1 MLKKGLVVIAVPF
14 LFQVVFIVALWKARN
29 ESEGAQI
36 WAIHTKDVIAQ
47 TETVARF
54 VTEAQND
61 VRGLIVTGDA
71 ALSGA
76 YAEAAGRVPGAVAR
90 LHHMVRDNPGQ
101 RRQTDALRVK
111 IAALMAALDET
122 HRLARAGRDTEAAG
136 RIGAYVRGRQAEG
149 LRADLDR
156 FLGEEER
163 LDRLRR
169 DRLRRTWGTQNRA
182 IVGGAVVSALTAL
195 ATVLVF
201 SRGFARRIAVLGE
214 NARRLA
220 EGKTL
225 AAPIGGGDELSRLD
239 SVFHAM
245 ADSLAEKDRE
255 NEMFI
260 FSVSHDLR
268 SPLVNL
274 QGFSKE
280 LALSCDDLRAA
291 LAAGDVPAATRARV
305 DELLDRDMA
314 TSVQFIRSAVTRLSA
329 IIDAL
334 LRLSRAGRV
343 EYRLQPVDVAAAVA
357 RVVEALGATVAERG
371 AVVAV
376 HPLPQAWGDPTAV
389 EQVFANL
396 IGNALNYLD
405 PARPGRVEVGV
416 IGGDAPGPGPG
427 ANLVTYYVKDNG
439 LGVPKAYQ
447 GKLFQAFQRLHP
459 SAAAGEGIGLALVRR
474 VVERHGGKV
483 WFDSSEGVGSTFSLT
498 LPAVPESGSGAE
510 PAGSVDGNQGTR
522 VWPTTH

>member
-1 MLKKGLVVIAVPF
+1 MLTKGLVVIAVPF
-14 LFQVVFIVALWKARN
+14 LFQVAFLVALW
-29 ESEGAQI
+29 EAQDERAQA
-36 WAIHTKDVIAQ
+36 WAIHTKDVIGQ
-47 TETVARF
+47 TEAVARF

-71 ALSGA
+71 ALSA
-76 YAEAAGRVPGAVAR
+76 MYVDAAGRVPGAVTLLR
-90 LHHMVRDNPGQ
+90 DLVRDNPGQ
-101 RRQTDALRVK
+101 QKRAEALRVK
-111 IAALMAALDET
+111 IASLMAALDET
-122 HRLARAGRDTEAAG
+122 HRLARAGRIEEASG
-136 RIGAYVRGRQAEG
+136 RIEVYVRDRLAEG

-156 FLGEEER
+156 FLWEEEQ
-163 LDRLRR
+163 LEGIRR
-169 DRLRRTWGTQNRA
+169 ARLRRTWMTQYRA
-182 IVGGAVVSALTAL
+182 IVAGAVVSALTAL
-195 ATVLVF
+195 AAVLAF
-201 SRGFARRIAVLGE
+201 SRGFARRVAVLGE

-225 AAPIGGGDELSRLD
+225 AAPIGGSDELSRLD

-245 ADSLAEKDRE
+245 AAALAEKDRE

-280 LALSCDDLRAA
+280 LGLSCDDLRAA
-291 LAAGDVPAATRARV
+291 LAGGGVPAATRARV
-305 DELLDRDMA
+305 DELLDHDMA
-314 TSVQFIRSAVTRLSA
+314 TSVQFIRTAVTRLSA

-343 EYRLQPVDVAAAVA
+343 EYRRQPVDVAGAVA
-357 RVVEALGATVAERG
+357 RVVEALGATAAERG
-371 AVVAV
+371 AEVVV
-376 HPLPQAWGDPTAV
+376 LPLPPAWGDPTAV
-389 EQVFANL
+389 ELIFANL

-405 PARPGRVEVGV
+405 PARPGRVEVGAL
-416 IGGDAPGPGPG
+416 GSDAPGFDPGS
-427 ANLVTYYVKDNG
+427 NLVTYYVKDNG

-447 GKLFQAFQRLHP
+447 AKLFLAFQRLHP
-459 SAAAGEGIGLALVRR
+459 AAAAGEGIGLALVRR

-483 WFDSSEGVGSTFSLT
+483 WFESTEGVGSTFHLT
-498 LPAVPESGSGAE
+498 LPAPPESESGVE
-510 PAGSVDGNQGTR
+510 PAGSVDGKQGTL